1 MEDKIC
7 QNCWCWNKIN
17 EEKGECRSKPPSVVT
32 IIGQLGQVQMA
43 SVFPNTMAKQWCF
56 NHIPMKE
63 EKKNEIKPTLH
74 KL

>member
-63 EKKNEIKPTLH
+63 EKKNEIKQTLH

>member
-17 EEKGECRSKPPSVVT
+17 EGKGECRSKPPSVVT

-56 NHIPMKE
+56 NHIPMGE
-63 EKKNEIKPTLH
+63 EKKNEIKSTLH

>member
-1 MEDKIC
+1 MEDEIC
-7 QNCWCWNKIN
+7 QNCRCWNKIN

-56 NHIPMKE
+56 NHIPMEE
-63 EKKNEIKPTLH
+63 EKQNEIKSTLH

>member
-1 MEDKIC
+1 MKDEIC
-7 QNCWCWNKIN
+7 QNCRCWNEISKG
-17 EEKGECRSKPPSVVT
+17 KGECRNKPPSVVT

>member
-1 MEDKIC
+1 MEDEIC
-7 QNCWCWNKIN
+7 QNCWCWNKIS

-56 NHIPMKE
+56 NHIPGRRKE
-63 EKKNEIKPTLH
+63 K
-74 KL
+74 

>member
-1 MEDKIC
+1 MEDEIC
-7 QNCWCWNKIN
+7 QNCWCWNKIS

>member
-1 MEDKIC
+1 MEDEIC
-7 QNCWCWNKIN
+7 QNCWCWNEISG
-17 EEKGECRSKPPSVVT
+17 EKGECRSKPPSVVT